1 MRQKCNLFLHSI
13 ELIAN
18 SHPFLYNI
26 TVKRKSGILLFVLLV
41 TLISQSLS
49 SPASAQESDSIYVQE
64 TGHWIWGKFLE
75 MYISV
80 EDPLFY
86 FGLPIT
92 DDFIDPV
99 TQAHVQYFEKARFDL
114 LDTPEGPRVQLA
126 PLGQWLYQ
134 GGNPLANIPSE
145 GPSCR
150 LFPSGYSVCY
160 AFLQFYDSKDG
171 ATHFGQPISLVEVIE
186 DRYMQYFDY
195 VRLEWWPD
203 QPEGE
208 RVKISNL
215 GTEYFNQYVA
225 DPTLLKPEPSP
236 EESGNLINPQVKV
249 FALSSR
255 IGAKEAQTV
264 YTVVHDPFMRPVAGA
279 QVEVTVIYPN
289 GVSEIYQ
296 LPESNEFGVSQFT
309 FSAPDLVVQSVV
321 RLNAT
326 IHLRG
331 ETASGKSW
339 FRIWW

>member
-1 MRQKCNLFLHSI
+1 MALGALLSNS
-13 ELIAN
+13 LIP
-18 SHPFLYNI
+18 S
-26 TVKRKSGILLFVLLV
+26 
-41 TLISQSLS
+41 
-49 SPASAQESDSIYVQE
+49 ASAQESDSMYVQE

-75 MYISV
+75 MYVSV

-114 LDTPEGPRVQLA
+114 VDTAKGPRVQLA

-134 GGNPLANIPSE
+134 GGDPLANIPRE

-150 LFPSGYSVCY
+150 LFPSGYSVCF
-160 AFLQFYDSKDG
+160 AFLQFYDANDG
-171 ATHFGQPISLVEVIE
+171 ATHFGQPISFVEVVD

-208 RVKISNL
+208 RVRISNL
-215 GTEYFNQYVA
+215 GTDYFNQYVA
-225 DPTLLKPEPSP
+225 DPALLKPEPSP
-236 EESGNLINPQVKV
+236 EESGNLINPQVEV
-249 FALSSR
+249 FTLNSR
-255 IGAKEAQTV
+255 IGAQEAQTV

-279 QVEVTVIYPN
+279 QVQVTVIYPN
-289 GVSEIYQ
+289 GVSEIYR

-309 FSAPDLVVQSVV
+309 FSAPDLAVQSVV

-326 IHLRG
+326 INLRG
-331 ETASGKSW
+331 ETASGQSW